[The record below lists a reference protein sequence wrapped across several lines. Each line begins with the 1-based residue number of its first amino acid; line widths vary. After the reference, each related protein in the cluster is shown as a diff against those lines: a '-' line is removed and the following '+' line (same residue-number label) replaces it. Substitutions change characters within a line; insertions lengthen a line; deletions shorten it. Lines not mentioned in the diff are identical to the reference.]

1 MTGGGN
7 INDVIPSAPERN
19 PDGTWEGD
27 GANAVFDD
35 GAVPPPPVGEYKET
49 GACLSLF

>member
-27 GANAVFDD
+27 GANATS
-35 GAVPPPPVGEYKET
+35 ANQAIPPEPE
-49 GACLSLF
+49 F